1 MHKHKKLTSL
11 VLSLVIVALTAAY
24 SFAASAQQSP
34 SATIT
39 LTPETYVVGAAPSIL
54 KISGGKPPYKVQQ
67 TGGNVGVNIQQT
79 DAASFNLIAQTV
91 GSATFTVFDQFN
103 NNLGSKTL
111 TIKLPNVTL
120 ALTPETIEPGA
131 GPATLMI
138 TGAAGPIS
146 LRQTGGTE
154 VIFQKTDAASFKLIA
169 TKVGSAT
176 FSVFDQFG
184 NNLGSKTLTIKL
196 PNVTLALTPETI
208 EPEARLA
215 TLMITGAAGPI
226 SLRQTG
232 GKPPYKV
239 QQTGGNVGVNIQQTD
254 AASFNLI
261 ATKVGSATV
270 TVFDHFNNNLGSKTL
285 TIKLPNV
292 TLALTPETIEL
303 GAGPA
308 TLKITGAVGPILRQ
322 TGGNVGVNIQKTGA
336 ASFNL
341 IATKVGSATFSV
353 FDQFGNN
360 LGSKTLTITKQERS
374 GSGRSGP
381 GN

>member
-54 KISGGKPPYKVQQ
+54 KISGGEPPYKVLK
-67 TGGNVGVNIQQT
+67 TSGNVGVAIQQT
-79 DAASFNLIAQTV
+79 DAASFNLIAQ
-91 GSATFTVFDQFN
+91 
-103 NNLGSKTL
+103 
-111 TIKLPNVTL
+111 
-120 ALTPETIEPGA
+120 
-131 GPATLMI
+131 M
-138 TGAAGPIS
+138 
-146 LRQTGGTE
+146 
-154 VIFQKTDAASFKLIA
+154 
-169 TKVGSAT
+169 
-176 FSVFDQFG
+176 
-184 NNLGSKTLTIKL
+184 
-196 PNVTLALTPETI
+196 
-208 EPEARLA
+208 
-215 TLMITGAAGPI
+215 
-226 SLRQTG
+226 
-232 GKPPYKV
+232 
-239 QQTGGNVGVNIQQTD
+239 
-254 AASFNLI
+254 
-261 ATKVGSATV
+261 VGSATV
-270 TVFDHFNNNLGSKTL
+270 TVFDQFNNNLGSKTL